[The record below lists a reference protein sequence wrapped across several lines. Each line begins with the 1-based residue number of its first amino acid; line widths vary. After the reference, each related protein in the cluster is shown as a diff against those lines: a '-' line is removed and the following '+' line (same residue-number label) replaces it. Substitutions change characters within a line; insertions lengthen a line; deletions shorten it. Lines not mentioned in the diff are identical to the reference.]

1 MTPSRFFLYWRE
13 QGPMIWCRT
22 GAAAAAGVAEP
33 AQLASLVG
41 SLRLVVVLPC
51 LHISMHAPH
60 LPTRSERRIRE
71 SLPYALEEE
80 LACDAEQNHFAFRK
94 AVGKLVHTAVIRR
107 SVLDDYLQRM
117 RLLGLQ
123 PDQLVPA
130 SCLFAGDKP
139 VVVLQDETFTLIP
152 DLTEVFCGPVTQLAD
167 LVALCPEQPVV
178 RDLRLQTRQPVADLP
193 GYRPD
198 AAEQAQDELARAA
211 ANYSLLRAVNLL
223 QGDYAVATDS
233 LNWQYYRYAA
243 VTAVLVCVVSLL
255 TLGLRHDAL
264 ETRYRDL
271 AAQAEQIYRTTFPQA
286 RQVVDPRV
294 QMQQQVQRLQQAA
307 AARSTDFIGLLANTG
322 EVLQRF
328 GKGRITRLS
337 FAQGKLRVDLQ
348 VPSETV
354 IQQLV
359 TGLRSLHTVAVTLE
373 PVRQD
378 KQQYTATVWIQP
390 IQGQGV

>member
-1 MTPSRFFLYWRE
+1 
-13 QGPMIWCRT
+13 MIWCRT
-22 GAAAAAGVAEP
+22 GAAATAGVAEP

-41 SLRLVVVLPC
+41 SLRLVVLLPC
-51 LHISMHAPH
+51 LHISMHAPY

-80 LACDAEQNHFAFRK
+80 LACDPEQNHFAFRK

-117 RLLGLQ
+117 RQLGLQ
-123 PDQLVPA
+123 PDQLVPE
-130 SCLFAGDKP
+130 SCLFAGEKP
-139 VVVLQDETFTLIP
+139 VIVLQDETFTLIP
-152 DLTEVFCGPVTQLAD
+152 GLTEVFCGPVTQLTD
-167 LVALCPEQPVV
+167 LVALSPEPAVV
-178 RDLRLQTRQPVADLP
+178 WDLRLQTREPVVALS
-193 GYRPD
+193 GYRR
-198 AAEQAQDELARAA
+198 AGAVRKAQDELARAVLS
-211 ANYSLLRAVNLL
+211 YSPLRVVNLL
-223 QGDYAVATDS
+223 QGSYAVATDS

-243 VTAVLVCVVSLL
+243 VTAVLVCVVSLV

-271 AAQAEQIYRTTFPQA
+271 TAQAEQIYRTTFPQA
-286 RQVVDPRV
+286 QQVVDPQV

-307 AARSTDFIGLLANTG
+307 AARSTDLIGLLANTG

-328 GKGRITRLS
+328 GKEYITGLS
-337 FAQGKLRVDLQ
+337 FAQSKLRVDLK
-348 VPSETV
+348 VPSEAV

-359 TGLRSLHTVAVTLE
+359 AALRALHTVTVTLE

-378 KQQYTATVWIQP
+378 KQQYAATVWIQP
-390 IQGQGV
+390 IQGSGT